1 MSGVATALSGL
12 AKRGL
17 ALIYPEVCQLCR
29 DEPAQPADG
38 YVGTDCLEKMKP
50 IEAPFCRRCGQP
62 FEGEITGEFECTNC
76 REMKL
81 RFEFARGVMRGS
93 AEMMDAVQ
101 RFKYQQALWLEPLF
115 RRLFAEMAVEQIRSW
130 RGDCLVPVPLH
141 PVRFRERGFNQAE
154 TLCRNLSRDTGLM
167 VLTRAVKRIRVTRTQ
182 ALLSRGER
190 LANMRGAFAPTKMN
204 LNDKRVVLVDDVLT
218 IGATTNECAAACLKA
233 GAAAVCVWTLARAL
247 GSPSN

>member
-1 MSGVATALSGL
+1 
-12 AKRGL
+12 
-17 ALIYPEVCQLCR
+17 
-29 DEPAQPADG
+29 
-38 YVGTDCLEKMKP
+38 
-50 IEAPFCRRCGQP
+50 
-62 FEGEITGEFECTNC
+62 
-76 REMKL
+76 MKL

-93 AEMMDAVQ
+93 PEMMDAVH

-154 TLCRNLSRDTGLM
+154 TLCRNLSRDTGLI

-190 LANMRGAFAPTKMN
+190 LANMRGAFAPAKMN

-218 IGATTNECAAACLKA
+218 TGATTNECASACLKA

>member
-1 MSGVATALSGL
+1 
-12 AKRGL
+12 
-17 ALIYPEVCQLCR
+17 
-29 DEPAQPADG
+29 
-38 YVGTDCLEKMKP
+38 MKP

-62 FEGEITGEFECTNC
+62 FEGEITGEFGCTNC

-93 AEMMDAVQ
+93 AEMMDAVH

-115 RRLFAEMAVEQIRSW
+115 SRLFAEMAVEQIRSW

-154 TLCRNLSRDTGLM
+154 TLCRNLSRDTLI
-167 VLTRAVKRIRVTRTQ
+167 VLTRALKRIRVTRTQ

-190 LANMRGAFAPTKMN
+190 LANMRGAFAPAKMN

-218 IGATTNECAAACLKA
+218 TGATTNECV
-233 GAAAVCVWTLARAL
+233 AAVCVWTLARAL

>member
-1 MSGVATALSGL
+1 MTRWKAALAGL
-12 AKRGL
+12 SKAGL
-17 ALIYPEVCQLCR
+17 GLVFPEVCQLR
-29 DEPAQPADG
+29 QDEPAQPEDG
-38 YVGTDCLEKMKP
+38 FVGDGCRAKLKP
-50 IEAPFCRRCGQP
+50 IEPPFCKRCGQP
-62 FEGEITGEFECTNC
+62 FAGEFSGEFECTNC
-76 REMKL
+76 VEMGLK
-81 RFEFARGVMRGS
+81 FEFARAAMQANV
-93 AEMMDAVQ
+93 EMLDAIH

-115 RRLFAEMAVEQIRSW
+115 DRLLRESAFGQIRAW

-167 VLTRAVKRIRVTRTQ
+167 VLNRAVKRIRVTRTQ

-190 LANMRGAFAPTKMN
+190 LANMRGAFAPAKMN

-218 IGATTNECAAACLKA
+218 TGATTNECASACLKA

>member
-17 ALIYPEVCQLCR
+17 ALVYPEVCQLCR
-29 DEPAQPADG
+29 DESAQPADG

-50 IEAPFCRRCGQP
+50 IEAPFCRRCCQP

-93 AEMMDAVQ
+93 AEMMDAVH

-154 TLCRNLSRDTGLM
+154 TLCRN
-167 VLTRAVKRIRVTRTQ
+167 RAVKP
-182 ALLSRGER
+182 A
-190 LANMRGAFAPTKMN
+190 
-204 LNDKRVVLVDDVLT
+204 
-218 IGATTNECAAACLKA
+218 
-233 GAAAVCVWTLARAL
+233 
-247 GSPSN
+247 

>member
-17 ALIYPEVCQLCR
+17 ALVYPEVCQLCH
-29 DEPAQPADG
+29 DESAQPADG

-93 AEMMDAVQ
+93 PEMMDVVH

-115 RRLFAEMAVEQIRSW
+115 SAVIRRD
-130 RGDCLVPVPLH
+130 GCGTNPLLA
-141 PVRFRERGFNQAE
+141 G
-154 TLCRNLSRDTGLM
+154 
-167 VLTRAVKRIRVTRTQ
+167 
-182 ALLSRGER
+182 R
-190 LANMRGAFAPTKMN
+190 LP
-204 LNDKRVVLVDDVLT
+204 
-218 IGATTNECAAACLKA
+218 CA
-233 GAAAVCVWTLARAL
+233 GAASSGTVSRARVQPGGDAV
-247 GSPSN
+247 SQPEP